1 MSRGTFHA
9 FKSIISELPSVYD
22 RGRLRVHRSQSGVTR
37 VPHVKSTIGLRTS
50 TTPIATCD
58 S

>member
-1 MSRGTFHA
+1 MSWGTFCA
-9 FKSIISELPSVYD
+9 FKSVISEPPSVYD
-22 RGRLRVHRSQSGVTR
+22 RSVSKHTDSQSGVTR